1 MPMRI
6 ALYLVLLITA
16 SARADLVERRG
27 SEPPVA
33 GEITRI
39 DDAGVTV
46 RSDLGAS
53 HFVPWDR
60 VRRVEAED
68 QDPRLAERM
77 ERATRLWRA
86 RSRVERHD
94 TTLAEPILERLFEQ
108 YRKQTHETALVVA
121 EGLLRCRLARGDHVR
136 AVIPALETARLR
148 RADVT
153 TDSYANL
160 PAVIDES
167 MSLCPLL
174 APAWLPSPLLAKLQ
188 YDLGEYDAQGDEIV
202 AAIASLYRKAV
213 EHTLGGSDPQA
224 VSPVWPEHGGV
235 KLLSRVVACGAVDAK
250 ERQTARIDR
259 ARRMADRPAWAQ
271 AWSRLHIG
279 LSLVGETG
287 LGRQQ
292 QGIVSLLHVPA
303 RFANS
308 QPYLTGLALT
318 YAAKALEAT
327 GDSEGAASLR
337 VELRRTLPNHP
348 VHAVDAS
355 SLRLPIYTQQKGSP

>member
-1 MPMRI
+1 MTMRI
-6 ALYLVLLITA
+6 ALYFVLVIAA
-16 SARADLVERRG
+16 STRADLVERRG
-27 SEPPVA
+27 SVPPVA
-33 GEITRI
+33 GEITRV

-46 RSDLGAS
+46 RSELGAF

-60 VRRVEAED
+60 VRRVQAKDED
-68 QDPRLAERM
+68 PLLAGRM
-77 ERATRLWRA
+77 ETAMRLWRA

-94 TTLAEPILERLFEQ
+94 TTLAEPILERLFEH
-108 YRKQTHETALVVA
+108 YRGQTHETALVVA

-160 PAVIDES
+160 SVVIDEPT
-167 MSLCPLL
+167 SLCPLL
-174 APAWLPSPLLAKLQ
+174 APAWLPSPLLDKLQ
-188 YDLGEYDAQGDEIV
+188 HDLGDYDAQGDEIV
-202 AAIASLYRKAV
+202 AAVALLYREAV
-213 EHTLGGSDPQA
+213 QHTLGESGPQA
-224 VSPVWPEHGGV
+224 PSPAWPDHAGV
-235 KLLSRVVACGAVDAK
+235 KLLSRVVACSAFDAK
-250 ERQTARIDR
+250 ERQSARIAL
-259 ARRMADRPAWAQ
+259 ARRAVDRPAWAQ

-287 LGRQQ
+287 IGRQQ

-303 RFANS
+303 RFADS
-308 QPYLTGLALT
+308 QPYLTGLALA

-337 VELRRTLPNHP
+337 VELRRSLPNHP
-348 VHAVDAS
+348 VHAVDDTS
-355 SLRLPIYTQQKGSP
+355 MPLPTYTQQKGSP

>member
-6 ALYLVLLITA
+6 ALYFVLLIAA
-16 SARADLVERRG
+16 STRADVVERRG
-27 SEPPVA
+27 SVSPVA

-46 RSDLGAS
+46 RSDLGAF

-60 VRRVEAED
+60 VRRVEAKD
-68 QDPRLAERM
+68 QDPLLAGRM
-77 ERATRLWRA
+77 ETATRLWRA

-94 TTLAEPILERLFEQ
+94 TTLAEPILERLFEH
-108 YRKQTHETALVVA
+108 YRGQTHETALVVA

-148 RADVT
+148 RAEVS

-160 PAVIDES
+160 TAVIDES
-167 MSLCPLL
+167 TSLCPLL
-174 APAWLPSPLLAKLQ
+174 APAWLPSPLLAKLEH
-188 YDLGEYDAQGDEIV
+188 DLGEYDAHGDEIV
-202 AAIASLYRKAV
+202 AAIASLYRKAIQQ
-213 EHTLGGSDPQA
+213 TLGESDPEA
-224 VSPVWPEHGGV
+224 PSSAWLDHAGV
-235 KLLSRVVACGAVDAK
+235 KLLSGVVACGAVDAK
-250 ERQTARIDR
+250 ERQSARI
-259 ARRMADRPAWAQ
+259 ALVRRVADRPAWAE

-287 LGRQQ
+287 TGRQQ

-308 QPYLTGLALT
+308 QPYLTGLALA

-337 VELRRTLPNHP
+337 VELRQTLPNHP
-348 VHAVDAS
+348 VHTLDDT
-355 SLRLPIYTQQKGSP
+355 SLRLPAHTQQKGSP

>member
-1 MPMRI
+1 MTMRI
-6 ALYLVLLITA
+6 ALYLVLLIAA
-16 SARADLVERRG
+16 STRADLVERRG

-46 RSDLGAS
+46 RSDLGAF

-60 VRRVEAED
+60 VRRVEAKD
-68 QDPRLAERM
+68 RDPRLAGQM
-77 ERATRLWRA
+77 EMATRLWRA

-108 YRKQTHETALVVA
+108 YRGKTHETALVVA

-160 PAVIDES
+160 TAVIDES
-167 MSLCPLL
+167 TSLCPLL

-188 YDLGEYDAQGDEIV
+188 HDLGEYDAHGDEIV
-202 AAIASLYRKAV
+202 AAVASLYRKAV
-213 EHTLGGSDPQA
+213 QHTLGELGPQA
-224 VSPVWPEHGGV
+224 ASPASPDHAGV
-235 KLLSRVVACGAVDAK
+235 RLLSRVVACGAVDAK
-250 ERQTARIDR
+250 ERQTARMAL
-259 ARRMADRPAWAQ
+259 ARRVADRPAWAQ

-308 QPYLTGLALT
+308 QPYLTGLALA
-318 YAAKALEAT
+318 YAAKALEAS

-337 VELRRTLPNHP
+337 VELRQTLPNHP
-348 VHAVDAS
+348 VHALDAS
-355 SLRLPIYTQQKGSP
+355 SLKLPVYQPRKGSP